1 MRTAHLELGQSAAVT
16 VLGKTRS
23 EAGLPRLMI
32 GCCTTCSNGTMRGDR
47 FGTGLGTSRAAV
59 AEKKPNILSA
69 GFDQKR
75 AFGNQFR
82 LHNTLQVL
90 MLYARAGYRGKTS
103 RGTPSQQQAAIP
115 WHNNDTRSDI
125 IGD

>member
-59 AEKKPNILSA
+59 AEKKPNMIICRDSIKREPSA
-69 GFDQKR
+69 ISFVCTI
-75 AFGNQFR
+75 
-82 LHNTLQVL
+82 H
-90 MLYARAGYRGKTS
+90 YRY
-103 RGTPSQQQAAIP
+103 
-115 WHNNDTRSDI
+115 
-125 IGD
+125 